1 MPVMALTLREPTA
14 QCRPGIMVM
23 IFVAWA
29 ADLLL
34 KARSQD
40 RTVFLRAR
48 CVSEDVIPNQRCHR
62 LIGIAERFLSFRG
75 CRLLRRQPKTCSV
88 SEFSHSSP
96 SFPEHCL
103 CFLSFLPLPSTLFCF
118 YSFEYLRL
126 IFPVLL
132 CS

>member
-1 MPVMALTLREPTA
+1 
-14 QCRPGIMVM
+14 MVM

-75 CRLLRRQPKTCSV
+75 CRLLRRQPKTW
-88 SEFSHSSP
+88 HGQA
-96 SFPEHCL
+96 L
-103 CFLSFLPLPSTLFCF
+103 GFL
-118 YSFEYLRL
+118 EVLRL
-126 IFPVLL
+126 ILR
-132 CS
+132 CGEI